1 MQKQQLLGAVALL
14 AATAIVACIAGPGP
28 VEEQST
34 PPKGEAVQVLCS
46 TPVAR
51 VEGELRSPDGRFQV
65 QAAGASGQYVSG
77 VQPPEFVQVVDAKT
91 GDVLWQDQGWVTQTA
106 LWSPDSRYL
115 ALAYGARTWQ
125 AIRVIETN
133 TWTGWDF
140 TLPDGSPI
148 PEYTFLPDNWGDWPE
163 EDHLRV
169 TVGRGGDAGEQHT
182 YACALV
188 MDQDRLTGASM
199 EVVRE
204 TLPGTYDFDHDG
216 ALETVER
223 WTYVYPSGGAEL
235 YELRI
240 WNAAEDLCWK
250 EEAGA
255 SHTGENAV
263 YTLKV
268 DGQDYLLRYVP
279 FMGQG
284 YCTYHYQ
291 LFSLDEKMQPVVLRE
306 DRVEFDINWGSPY
319 HSFDSE
325 TVAAFLYEVHGWLD
339 NAEVLIDTT
348 FGEVYIGDVDYQD
361 LDAIELCLRA
371 MEQQ

>member
-1 MQKQQLLGAVALL
+1 M
-14 AATAIVACIAGPGP
+14 
-28 VEEQST
+28 
-34 PPKGEAVQVLCS
+34 
-46 TPVAR
+46 
-51 VEGELRSPDGRFQV
+51 
-65 QAAGASGQYVSG
+65 
-77 VQPPEFVQVVDAKT
+77 
-91 GDVLWQDQGWVTQTA
+91 
-106 LWSPDSRYL
+106 
-115 ALAYGARTWQ
+115 
-125 AIRVIETN
+125 
-133 TWTGWDF
+133 
-140 TLPDGSPI
+140 
-148 PEYTFLPDNWGDWPE
+148 
-163 EDHLRV
+163 
-169 TVGRGGDAGEQHT
+169 
-182 YACALV
+182 
-188 MDQDRLTGASM
+188 
-199 EVVRE
+199 
-204 TLPGTYDFDHDG
+204 
-216 ALETVER
+216 LER
-223 WTYVYPSGGAEL
+223 
-235 YELRI
+235 
-240 WNAAEDLCWK
+240 
-250 EEAGA
+250 EAGA